1 VGIEVTADKRVGVL
15 GMGTMGRGIV
25 EVFLTAGYDV
35 RCVEVD
41 QRVITSSTDKLLKS
55 LQNSFE
61 KGRIKESPEG
71 LLQRLTTSKDL
82 DVLKGLPFA
91 VEAIIEDLGE
101 KQRTL
106 ATVERILDPAA
117 VIATNTSSLSITK
130 LSRALKDP
138 SRLVGM
144 HFFNPAPRM
153 QLVEVVRGDM
163 TSEQALRQCVDLA
176 KELGKVPIIVKD
188 SPGFVVNRLLI
199 PYLTEA
205 GKLLDQQVASAKD
218 IDTCMK
224 LGAGHPMGPF
234 ELSDLIGIDVV
245 IEIAKELHAEGVG
258 GTDAEIP
265 EAFKKLVEQGKL
277 GRKTKGGFFD
287 Y

>member
-1 VGIEVTADKRVGVL
+1 MTADKRVGVL

-25 EVFLTAGYDV
+25 EVFLTTGYDV
-35 RCVEVD
+35 RCVEID
-41 QRVITSSTDKLLKS
+41 QRVITSSTDRLLKS

-71 LLQRLTTSKDL
+71 LLQRLTTSRDF

-101 KQRTL
+101 KQKTL
-106 ATVERILDPAA
+106 ATVEGILDPAA

-258 GTDAEIP
+258 GTDAKIP